1 MKLAIVGSRSF
12 NDVKLLHE
20 ILDKHKDAI
29 TLVISGGAV
38 GADLL
43 GEEWAKKHNIPV
55 KIFYPDW
62 KKHGKSAGMIRNKL
76 IIEECDRCI
85 AFWDGKSNGTKNSIS
100 ICKKLNKPFKII
112 NYETIYRG
120 NTI

>member
-12 NDVKLLHE
+12 NDEVLLNE
-20 ILDKHKDAI
+20 ILDKHKDKI
-29 TLVISGGAV
+29 TLVVSGGAI

-43 GEEWAKKHNIPV
+43 GEQWAKKHNIPTKV
-55 KIFYPDW
+55 FYPDW
-62 KKHGKSAGMIRNKL
+62 KQHGKAAGMIRNKL
-76 IIEECDRCI
+76 IIEECDKCI

-120 NTI
+120 NTV